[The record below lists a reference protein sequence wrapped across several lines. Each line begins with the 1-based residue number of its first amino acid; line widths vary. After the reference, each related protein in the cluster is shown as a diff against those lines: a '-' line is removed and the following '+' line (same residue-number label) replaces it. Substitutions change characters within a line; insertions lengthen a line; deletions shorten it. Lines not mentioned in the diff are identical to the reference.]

1 LRKVRRCR
9 AYDGSRKAPGL
20 RILQFGLHA
29 GKDFLRLAFHV
40 ARRIGL
46 GLNMPFYESN
56 DS

>member
-1 LRKVRRCR
+1 VRRCR
-9 AYDGSRKAPGL
+9 AHDGSRKAPGL